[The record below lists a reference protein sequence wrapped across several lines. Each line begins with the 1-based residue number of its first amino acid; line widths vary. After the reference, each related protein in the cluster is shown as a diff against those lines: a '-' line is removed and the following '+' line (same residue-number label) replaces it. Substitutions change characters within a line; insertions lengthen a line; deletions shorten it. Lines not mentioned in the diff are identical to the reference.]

1 MNGKKVRMRLRG
13 IFQQYTMPIILLV
26 MAIIF
31 SINVPQ
37 FFSQQNLL
45 GILLAMAIYGIM
57 VCGAI
62 FPILLG
68 GIDLSVGGIAALSGA
83 CIVMTV
89 TWLGP
94 SDFSVFLGFIAGLAA
109 GAIIGLLQGMII
121 ANFKVPAFLVTL
133 AIQYITYGL
142 CQILNNN
149 STISLLEP
157 RSFTYIGDGRP
168 FGIPFP
174 IIVLTIMS
182 IITFIILNYTL
193 FGRKV
198 YAVGGNPVAAE
209 LSGISYK
216 KITHLSYMFSSFAA
230 ALAGIVLASFNKQ
243 TIPKAG
249 QGYETDVITAIVVG
263 GASLMG
269 GEGTIQGAIT
279 GALLVGVISNGLL
292 MIGLPAEYHNVVKG
306 IIIIIAVAFDARSR
320 VIGSGLVRMRH
331 FGHRTKKVIQE

>member
-1 MNGKKVRMRLRG
+1 
-13 IFQQYTMPIILLV
+13 

-209 LSGISYK
+209 FSGISYK
-216 KITHLSYMFSSFAA
+216 KITYLSYMFSSFAA